1 MDSESSGEKDK
12 SFSKPPW
19 LRSMKNRQGRF
30 EQVRACNMQ
39 NSDKNLE
46 SENLDSVFMREAT
59 VRK

>member
-1 MDSESSGEKDK
+1 
-12 SFSKPPW
+12 
-19 LRSMKNRQGRF
+19 MKNRQGRF